1 MVKRGLKEIR
11 AASNLPPA
19 EYFSR
24 LHKMLLEY
32 LGDRFNVAS
41 WGMTRAEMVALLA
54 AKGISEESKTILLEL
69 LDLADRA
76 RFSGWQPSLSER
88 EEALAKAERVIRIL
102 EGSR

>member
-1 MVKRGLKEIR
+1 KEIR
-11 AASNLPPA
+11 AAPQLPPA
-19 EYFSR
+19 EYFGR

-41 WGMTRAEMVALLA
+41 WGMIREEIEVLLNSNRVAEEHKV
-54 AKGISEESKTILLEL
+54 SLLEL

-76 RFSGWQPSLSER
+76 RFSGWQPSLAER
-88 EEALAKAERVIRIL
+88 EEALTKAERVIRTL